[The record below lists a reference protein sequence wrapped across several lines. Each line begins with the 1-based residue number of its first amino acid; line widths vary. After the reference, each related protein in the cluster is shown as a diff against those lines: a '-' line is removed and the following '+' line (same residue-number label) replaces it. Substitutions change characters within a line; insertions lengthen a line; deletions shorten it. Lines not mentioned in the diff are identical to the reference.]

1 MHTQKNSSHSKRL
14 VLTIIIVSLTLLFH
28 WLVLAFGLEQVDF
41 FNSNLKKSIG
51 PHQPNPVFISM
62 LAEARSHPLKS
73 PTKQTKQTPHKSNH
87 TNTDS
92 NLATNQTEPTE
103 KPPPLNQ
110 KIEHTYNTN
119 NTSANLLSQHTADST
134 TQIQTQNGQMPP
146 HTNANH
152 FITAPT
158 IDQHKNIE
166 LLFHMYLGEAEG
178 NPLAQVVHSIQIDG
192 NFYEISSTGQAL
204 GLFANLYSGLLN
216 QKSIGQIGSEGLQP
230 QLYTEQRGKKPE
242 TQVLID
248 RNSGQVLFGANQT
261 GPEVIPN
268 LQDRLSVIY
277 RLGRDIENF
286 TAIAGVINT
295 GQQWQYPVVSSSA
308 METFVFEAIKPEILK
323 LTDSSQVQTWHIRR
337 VETSGNQKLSI
348 DLWLDPT
355 LAWLP
360 VQIRFTDKKG
370 LVITQQQV
378 RSGKAIR
385 KD

>member
-14 VLTIIIVSLTLLFH
+14 LLTIIISSLTLFFH
-28 WLVLAFGLEQVDF
+28 WLVLAFGLEQFHF
-41 FNSNLKKSIG
+41 FNPNTAESID
-51 PHQPNPVFISM
+51 PHQPNPVVISM
-62 LAEARSHPLKS
+62 LVEASPRPLKS
-73 PTKQTKQTPHKSNH
+73 PTQQIKQAPHKSNH
-87 TNTDS
+87 ISTNS
-92 NLATNQTEPTE
+92 NLAVNETEPTE
-103 KPPPLNQ
+103 KQNS
-110 KIEHTYNTN
+110 KNETIENGYNTN
-119 NTSANLLSQHTADST
+119 NAPKNSLNQHTTDPT
-134 TQIQTQNGQMPP
+134 TQIQSQNGQMLP

-152 FITAPT
+152 FITTPT
-158 IDQHKNIE
+158 IDQRKNIE

-178 NPLAQVVHSIQIDG
+178 NALAQVIHSIQIDG

-204 GLFANLYSGLLN
+204 GLLANLYNGFLN
-216 QKSIGQIGSEGLQP
+216 QKSIGQIGEEGLQP

-242 TQVLID
+242 IRVLID
-248 RNSGQVLFGANQT
+248 RNSGEVLFGANQT

-286 TAIAGVINT
+286 TAIAGIIHT

-308 METFVFEAIKPEILK
+308 IETFVFEAIKPEV
-323 LTDSSQVQTWHIRR
+323 LTLADSSKVQTWHIRR
-337 VETSGNQKLSI
+337 VETGGNGKSSI

-360 VQIRFTDKKG
+360 VQIRFIDKKG
-370 LVITQQQV
+370 LMITQQQV
-378 RSGKAIR
+378 RSGNVMR